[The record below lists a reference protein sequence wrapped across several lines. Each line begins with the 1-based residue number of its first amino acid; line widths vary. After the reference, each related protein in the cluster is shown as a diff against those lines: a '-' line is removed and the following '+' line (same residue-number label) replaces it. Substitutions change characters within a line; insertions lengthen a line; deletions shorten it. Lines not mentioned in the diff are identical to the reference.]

1 MYIHA
6 KYSRSPFQISIQ
18 QIHKPSV
25 SLVMSISELQYES
38 DVRSNVIGLRRILR
52 SYWILLMTT
61 SPLVS
66 LAFLVGEPKFQHV
79 FTQDNL
85 AAGVTNILL
94 QCRLYVVQCPGGGVL
109 SM

>member
-1 MYIHA
+1 
-6 KYSRSPFQISIQ
+6 
-18 QIHKPSV
+18 
-25 SLVMSISELQYES
+25 
-38 DVRSNVIGLRRILR
+38 
-52 SYWILLMTT
+52 MTT

-85 AAGVTNILL
+85 AASVTNILL